1 MGKKK
6 NTTTKRAIDG
16 SKREKEFLFIRVM
29 KSDQQTEK
37 KKKTMLER
45 EWGNWKGW
53 GEMTVSVF
61 SPG

>member
-1 MGKKK
+1 MGKKNK
-6 NTTTKRAIDG
+6 AKRTIDG

-45 EWGNWKGW
+45 EWGN
-53 GEMTVSVF
+53 
-61 SPG
+61 